1 MTTIRTSCSLCG
13 DIELVPADLSL
24 ELAASDGTGSYLF
37 ECPHCDDTQRRPANH
52 RVVSILLATG
62 VAYHVVDDV
71 GGPITEGEISHFAA
85 ELDRD
90 DWYQQLKRW
99 RISESRLR
107 DGLRVV
113 PQHVLRGGVP
123 CRSVQCQPRRTGDDC
138 GGCPRALQPA
148 SPARARQKGWSVG
161 TGAPRRRSGSAK
173 RSRSRVRRD
182 PEAAGRRPPER
193 EIGAG
198 RCCRCRFIA
207 DGCQHRRGC
216 SPPEHSR
223 SGLE

>member
-90 DWYQQLKRW
+90 DWYQQLKR
-99 RISESRLR
+99 
-107 DGLRVV
+107 
-113 PQHVLRGGVP
+113 
-123 CRSVQCQPRRTGDDC
+123 
-138 GGCPRALQPA
+138 
-148 SPARARQKGWSVG
+148 
-161 TGAPRRRSGSAK
+161 
-173 RSRSRVRRD
+173 
-182 PEAAGRRPPER
+182 
-193 EIGAG
+193 
-198 RCCRCRFIA
+198 
-207 DGCQHRRGC
+207 
-216 SPPEHSR
+216 
-223 SGLE
+223 